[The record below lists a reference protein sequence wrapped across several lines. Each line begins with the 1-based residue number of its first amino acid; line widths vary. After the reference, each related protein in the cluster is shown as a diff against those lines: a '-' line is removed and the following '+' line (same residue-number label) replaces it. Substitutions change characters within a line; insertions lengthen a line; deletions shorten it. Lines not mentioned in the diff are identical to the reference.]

1 MGIWGPEKLEF
12 EILDRPV
19 EDSQEQ
25 PLGQLDASVALPTA
39 PDAENLWIKDAHAVR
54 SAIAAGI
61 PRLVNKPSFPPITRL
76 VHTTLRFGWALLSW
90 KLFDRRLDKQNRTES
105 LYRRLRIAAERLG
118 PTYVKLAQ
126 LISAAEGFSRKH

>member
-1 MGIWGPEKLEF
+1 MLSWHIVYRRPLLGSFIDGNLGLKLEF

-54 SAIAAGI
+54 SAIA
-61 PRLVNKPSFPPITRL
+61 
-76 VHTTLRFGWALLSW
+76 W
-90 KLFDRRLDKQNRTES
+90 
-105 LYRRLRIAAERLG
+105 
-118 PTYVKLAQ
+118 
-126 LISAAEGFSRKH
+126 ISAGE